1 MPIEEVLVPIV
12 AAIGIVAFFVAQVRR
27 HRLKGELAARKA
39 QLLLRLSERFGND
52 ADFVA
57 FMQTP
62 EGLLMLEG
70 EYSPTGMGY
79 KLIGLLQAGI
89 VAVCVG
95 AAFLING
102 VPPPAGADIN
112 LVREADNARWWG
124 HVLLGIGIGLSI
136 ASYAS
141 ARIAKRWGVLGR

>member
-1 MPIEEVLVPIV
+1 MPIEEILVPII
-12 AAIGIVAFFVAQVRR
+12 AAIGIVAAIVAKLRR

-39 QLLLRLSERFGND
+39 QLLLRLSERFGSD
-52 ADFVA
+52 AEFIA
-57 FMQTP
+57 FMQAP
-62 EGLLMLEG
+62 EGQLMLEG
-70 EYSPTGMGY
+70 EYSPAGMSY

-95 AAFLING
+95 AAFLVNG
-102 VPPPAGADIN
+102 MPPPAGADIN

-124 HVLLGIGIGLSI
+124 HVLLGIGIGLSL

-141 ARIAKRWGVLGR
+141 VRVAKRWGVLGR